1 VIKSKYKILFLRMR
15 AMPLGGKIVYPH
27 HKDFLARLT
36 TKLVIISLLTLGLF
50 SPRALARS
58 TELESPSSPIY
69 VLRVE
74 GPIVPVTADY
84 IQKGINKACED
95 RACLLIL
102 ELSTPGGLYSST
114 QKIVESILN
123 APLPVVVHV
132 CPAGAWA
139 GSAGTFIT
147 IAAHVAAMAPGS
159 RIGAA
164 HPVAVGSEGE
174 MPETHKQK
182 ITQDAA
188 AWVRSIAEYRG
199 RDPREAELAVL
210 ESKSFSDSE
219 ALKAKLIDLRANTRE
234 ELLQQLE
241 GRKIRLV
248 SGQEITLK
256 LADKPVHFLPMT
268 SVQRLLLAI
277 SDPNLAYL
285 LMTLGTLGLLVELY
299 HPGAIFPGVVG
310 GISLLLGLYA
320 LGTLEA
326 RFSGLLLL
334 LLGLALMAA
343 EVFVVSHGLLLGGGL
358 LSFILGSI
366 LLFNESSFH
375 GQLNLVLVA
384 VTSLILASFLTFLL
398 GAAIKAQRR
407 KVTTGRESLIGA
419 RGVALT
425 ELRPE
430 GIILVEGERWK
441 AESLD
446 EVDPGERVV
455 VTGIEGLK
463 LKVKKQVQNN

>member
-1 VIKSKYKILFLRMR
+1 MPCWVKIACPRR
-15 AMPLGGKIVYPH
+15 KG
-27 HKDFLARLT
+27 FLAH
-36 TKLVIISLLTLGLF
+36 IISVGVILSFLTLCLF
-50 SPRALARS
+50 FPVAARS
-58 TELESPSSPIY
+58 AETASFSSSIY

-84 IQKGINKACED
+84 IQKGLKKAYED
-95 RACLLIL
+95 NACLLIL

-114 QKIVESILN
+114 QKIVENILN
-123 APLPVVVHV
+123 ARLPVVVHV

-199 RDPREAELAVL
+199 RDPKEAELAVL
-210 ESKSFSDSE
+210 ESKSFTDSE
-219 ALKAKLIDLRANTRE
+219 ALKARLIDLRANTRE

-241 GRKIRLV
+241 GRKVRLV
-248 SGQEITLK
+248 TGQEVNLE
-256 LADKPVHFLPMT
+256 LADKPVRFLPMT

-277 SDPNLAYL
+277 SDPNIAYI
-285 LMTLGTLGLLVELY
+285 LMTLGTLGLLMELY
-299 HPGAIFPGVVG
+299 HPGAVFPGVVG

-358 LSFILGSI
+358 ISFILGSI
-366 LLFNESSFH
+366 LLFNESFLRWR
-375 GQLNLVLVA
+375 LNLALVA
-384 VTSLILASFLTFLL
+384 VTSVILAGFLSLLL
-398 GAAIKAQRR
+398 GAAIKAQKR
-407 KVTTGRESLIGA
+407 KVATGKESLIGA
-419 RGVALT
+419 QGVALT

-430 GIILVEGERWK
+430 GIVLVEGERWK
-441 AESLD
+441 AESPE
-446 EVDPGERVV
+446 EVSPGERVI

-463 LKVKKQVQNN
+463 LKVRKQLQNNGGT